1 MKTFAAYDI
10 NPKTLFDE
18 LKSAGHPIL
27 EIRYRGPVRD
37 KVALA
42 CVCVGDSAN
51 SSAVQKILDKKS
63 GPKPDFDGVDK
74 HIAALAS
81 GVGQSMQVLSSI

>member
-1 MKTFAAYDI
+1 MKTFAAYNI

-18 LKSAGHPIL
+18 LTSAGYPVL

-37 KVALA
+37 QVAFA
-42 CVCVGDSAN
+42 CVCVEDSAN

-74 HIAALAS
+74 HIEALAS
-81 GVGQSMQVLSSI
+81 GVGQSMRVFK

>member
-1 MKTFAAYDI
+1 MKIFSAYDI
-10 NPKTLFDE
+10 NPKVLFDE
-18 LKSAGHPIL
+18 LKSSGHPVL

-42 CVCVGDSAN
+42 CICVSESAD
-51 SSAVQKILDKKS
+51 SSAIQEILDKKS
-63 GPKPDFDGVDK
+63 GPEPDFDGVDK

-81 GVGQSMQVLSSI
+81 GIGQRIQVFK